1 MSKSVSAIQE
11 RAAGLVK
18 SLSDQKLIDAFV
30 EITSRPRSA
39 DNNKVRVWLID
50 EIEERFPFVED
61 ALNDFYVKGED
72 DGLSYDQRLIGI
84 LAKHRFNG

>member
-30 EITSRPRSA
+30 EIISRPRSA
-39 DNNKVRVWLID
+39 DNNKVRIWLID
-50 EIEERFPFVED
+50 EIEARFPFVQD
-61 ALNDFYVKGED
+61 ALNDFYAKGED
-72 DGLSYDQRLIGI
+72 DGLSYDERLLKI
-84 LAKHRFNG
+84 LRVF